1 MSTSIFFE
9 FKRHCNS
16 CVFTFIK
23 NPKKGVE
30 AGLVKAGLPGSAPT
44 MTLKTVGKVN
54 TEFKLHI
61 PIYPIKT
68 SQVSLLTATAAIA
81 VTWFLPTAHLLRPP
95 TAYLHRTKSDIPIL
109 RLSESGWRMR
119 ISWLKRKRKITSTQ
133 GRARAL
139 LLPLQ
144 TLTLLPLSH

>member
-1 MSTSIFFE
+1 MSTSIFFA
-9 FKRHCNS
+9 FKRYCNP

-68 SQVSLLTATAAIA
+68 SQVSSPTAIVAIA
-81 VTWFLPTAHLLRPP
+81 VMRFLPMAHLLRPP
-95 TAYLHRTKSDIPIL
+95 TAYLHRTKSDIPTL
-109 RLSESGWRMR
+109 RLNAFGWRIP
-119 ISWLKRKRKITSTQ
+119 ISWLKRKITSTQ